1 MATIKPDLL
10 KIKFFKE
17 DSYTVKIYPDTAK
30 KWRWLI
36 KSSNGQILD
45 SSSQGFASE
54 QYCLKNLKLVGQKIA
69 DLTKDI

>member
-30 KWRWLI
+30 KWRWQI

-54 QYCLKNLKLVGQKIA
+54 
-69 DLTKDI
+69 